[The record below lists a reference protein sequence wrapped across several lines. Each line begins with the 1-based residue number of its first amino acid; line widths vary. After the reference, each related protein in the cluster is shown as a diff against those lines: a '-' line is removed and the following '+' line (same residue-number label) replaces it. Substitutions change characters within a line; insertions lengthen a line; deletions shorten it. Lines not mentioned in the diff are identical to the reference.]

1 MVVKLDQ
8 WDRKILYELDIDAS
22 VSLKDLSRKIG
33 RSKEFV
39 SYRIKRLEN
48 EKVINGYTAI
58 VDMSKL
64 GYFTF
69 RVYLRFQNTDIDK
82 MKEMVEYL
90 KGKKQ
95 VWTIAQ
101 LHGKWDYAFFVGVK
115 KIHDFHAIWRG
126 FLSEFKNNVKENKI
140 AIYSPVYNFN
150 KRFFMPGPCRVVERT
165 IGTGSREKV
174 DGLDLDIINSWGV
187 NVRQS
192 ASEIAQKLNT
202 SPRTITGRIKA
213 MRKKKIIVGCK
224 IDLDQG
230 RLGFQGYRVD
240 LFLNTMSRRGELFDH
255 CKNHHKIYQINDS
268 IGGADF
274 EFEIIVESLD
284 DLLDIM
290 DKMMEDFPGMIRN
303 YEYFSFLLFPKLT
316 IVPD

>member
-1 MVVKLDQ
+1 MLVKLDE
-8 WDRKILYELDIDAS
+8 WDKKILYELDVDAS
-22 VSLKDLSRKIG
+22 INLKDLSRKIG

-69 RVYLRFQNTDIDK
+69 RIYLKFQNCDEDRVN
-82 MKEMVEYL
+82 EMVGYL
-90 KGKKQ
+90 KEEEQ

-115 KIHDFHAIWRG
+115 KIHDFHKIWKG
-126 FLSEFKNNVKENKI
+126 FISEFKGNIKENKI

-150 KRFFMPGPCRVVERT
+150 KRFFMPPGTKVVEKI
-165 IGTGSREKV
+165 IGTGKKEKT
-174 DGLDLDIINSWGV
+174 DELDMKIINAWGV
-187 NVRQS
+187 DVRQS
-192 ASEIAQKLNT
+192 SSEIAKKLKT
-202 SPRTITGRIKA
+202 SHKTISTRINIL
-213 MRKKKIIVGCK
+213 RKKNVIVGCK
-224 IDLDQG
+224 IDLDQS
-230 RLGFQGYRVD
+230 RLGYQGYRVD
-240 LFLNTMSRRGELFDH
+240 LSLNSMERNEELFDY
-255 CKNHHKIYQINDS
+255 CKNHPNIYQINDS

-274 EFEIIVESLD
+274 ELEVIVKD
-284 DLLDIM
+284 MDGLL
-290 DKMMEDFPGMIRN
+290 KMMNGMMKKFKGIISS
-303 YEYFSFLLFPKLT
+303 YEYFSFFVFPKLT

>member
-1 MVVKLDQ
+1 MAVKLDQ

-22 VSLKDLSRKIG
+22 ISLKDLSRKIG
-33 RSKEFV
+33 RSKGFL
-39 SYRIKRLEN
+39 SYRIKRLES

-69 RVYLRFQNTDIDK
+69 RVYIRFQNTDLSR
-82 MKEMVEYL
+82 MKEIVEYL

-101 LHGKWDYAFFVGVK
+101 LHGKWDYAFFVGAK
-115 KIHDFHAIWRG
+115 KIDNFHKIWKG
-126 FLSEFKNNVKENKI
+126 FLRTFKDNVKENKI
-140 AIYSPVYNFN
+140 AIYSPIFNFN
-150 KRFFMPGPCRVVERT
+150 KRFFIPSAVKAVERA
-165 IGTGSREKV
+165 IGIGSEEKV
-174 DGLDLDIINSWGV
+174 DGLDLDVINSWGV

-202 SPRTITGRIKA
+202 SPRTISSRIKS
-213 MRKKKIIVGCK
+213 MMEKGIIVGCK

-230 RLGFQGYRVD
+230 RLGYQGYRVD
-240 LFLNTMSRRGELFDH
+240 LFLNSMTEREKLFGY

-274 EFEIIVESLD
+274 EFEIIVENLD

-290 DKMMEDFPGMIRN
+290 NKMMEDFPGMIRN